1 MVGLPLRISPTL
13 KTLEPND
20 RITTISSTAVRIPN
34 YGKTLMSSTA
44 AGTYIMEAPIPG
56 VRKVIVQTT
65 TSTVVRTINGPTTT
79 VLFANTT
86 ATNTALAF
94 DTLGDMIELEGRT
107 SLIWDVISNTA
118 VTLS

>member
-1 MVGLPLRISPTL
+1 MALPLRTNPTL

-34 YGKTLMSSTA
+34 YGKTLLSSTA
-44 AGTYIMEAPIPG
+44 AGTYLLESPIPG

-65 TSTVVRTINGPTTT
+65 TSTVVRTINGLTTT
-79 VLFANTT
+79 VFFANAT

-94 DTLGDMIELEGRT
+94 DTVGDMIELEGRT
-107 SLIWDVISNTA
+107 SLIWDVISNSA